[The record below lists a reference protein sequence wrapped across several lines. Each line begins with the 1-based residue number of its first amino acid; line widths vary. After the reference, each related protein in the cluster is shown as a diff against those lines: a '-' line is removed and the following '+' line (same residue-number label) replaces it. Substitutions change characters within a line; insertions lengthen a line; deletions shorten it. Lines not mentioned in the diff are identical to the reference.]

1 MPVLQRFFAGED
13 TRLDFRLSR
22 AAIEVLQQALQTERQ
37 HGWGPVLEMLV
48 FLFWIATGSAYKV
61 VARVF
66 NMPLSTVHRVVH
78 RIAEEVVA
86 VRSQFIHL
94 PRTAGE
100 LEAIG
105 EGFARLAHHPAFRK
119 AAGAIDRTH
128 IRIKCPGGPDG
139 QDYRNRKLY
148 PSMVLQAACDHQ
160 GCFLDTYVGYPG
172 SVHDSRVLRNSSIYV
187 KRVFHLS

>member
-48 FLFWIATGSAYKV
+48 FLFWIATGSAYRV

-94 PRTAGE
+94 PRTAHH
-100 LEAIG
+100 
-105 EGFARLAHHPAFRK
+105 LACRK
-119 AAGAIDRTH
+119 AAGAIDGTH